1 MKLQDE
7 LLMRKNSL
15 EKALQAAKKVLDH
28 APEGSLRISKKK
40 TGIQFYHV
48 TDPKDTR
55 GRYIRK
61 EQIDLVKRL
70 AAKSYATRL
79 QRRASRELRVLNE
92 YLKIIS
98 DKSADRV
105 FDEIGETR
113 RKLVTPILLSES
125 RRAEIW
131 MNEEFVSNSFRPEEK
146 KYETRRGELV
156 RSKSELLIANM
167 YAELG
172 IPYRYENELVLKD
185 GGRMIPDFTLFDTRR
200 RRLIYHEHFGMMDDE
215 TYWDNA
221 IRKIERYQKNGIF
234 LGINLIATF
243 EGRNTSLNMRELSQ
257 SILSLI

>member
-7 LLMRKNSL
+7 LLIRKASL
-15 EKALQAAKKVLDH
+15 EKALLAAKKVLDH
-28 APEGSLRISKKK
+28 APDGKLRISRKK
-40 TGIQFYHV
+40 TGVQFYHV
-48 TDPKDTR
+48 KNPKDTH

-70 AAKSYATRL
+70 AAKSYASRL
-79 QRRASRELRVLNE
+79 KQRATRELRVLNE
-92 YLKIIS
+92 YLTIIS
-98 DKSADRV
+98 DKSADTV

-146 KYETRRGELV
+146 KYETHRGELV

-172 IPYRYENELVLKD
+172 IPYRYENELILKD
-185 GGRMIPDFTLFDTRR
+185 GGRMFPDFTLFDTRR
-200 RRLIYHEHFGMMDDE
+200 RKLIYHEHFGMMDDAV
-215 TYWDNA
+215 YWENA

-234 LGINLIATF
+234 LGINLIVTF
-243 EGRNTSLNMRELSQ
+243 EGRNTSLNVRELSR

>member
-7 LLMRKNSL
+7 LLIRKASL
-15 EKALQAAKKVLDH
+15 EKALLAAKKVLDH
-28 APEGSLRISKKK
+28 APDGKLRISRKK
-40 TGIQFYHV
+40 TGVQFYHV
-48 TDPKDTR
+48 KNPKDTH

-70 AAKSYATRL
+70 ASKGYASRL
-79 QRRASRELRVLNE
+79 KQRATRELRVLNE
-92 YLKIIS
+92 YLTIIS
-98 DKSADRV
+98 DKSADTV

-131 MNEEFVSNSFRPEEK
+131 ENEEFVSNSFHPEEK
-146 KYETRRGELV
+146 KYETHRGELV

-172 IPYRYENELVLKD
+172 IPYRYENELILKD
-185 GGRMIPDFTLFDTRR
+185 GGRMFPDFTLFDTRR
-200 RRLIYHEHFGMMDDE
+200 RKLIYHEHFGMMDDAV
-215 TYWDNA
+215 YWENA

-234 LGINLIATF
+234 LGINLIVTF
-243 EGRNTSLNMRELSQ
+243 EGRNTSLNVRELSQ